1 MNILE
6 VQDLCKTYGT
16 GETEVHALNH
26 VSFSVRK
33 GEFIAIIGES
43 GSGKSVTLRALMR
56 LPLPARCGSTGRI
69 FFLCRRRN

>member
-26 VSFSVRK
+26 VSFSVAKANLLPSLASRVPAK
-33 GEFIAIIGES
+33 VLAECDRRS
-43 GSGKSVTLRALMR
+43 GQRHFRQGMD
-56 LPLPARCGSTGRI
+56 
-69 FFLCRRRN
+69 

>member
-26 VSFSVRK
+26 HFLSVKVSLLLSLASRV
-33 GEFIAIIGES
+33 
-43 GSGKSVTLRALMR
+43 
-56 LPLPARCGSTGRI
+56 PAKV
-69 FFLCRRRN
+69 LC

>member
-26 VSFSVRK
+26 VHFPFAKANLLPSLASRVPAKKYSAECDRR
-33 GEFIAIIGES
+33 S
-43 GSGKSVTLRALMR
+43 GQRHFRQGMD
-56 LPLPARCGSTGRI
+56 
-69 FFLCRRRN
+69 